1 MSVMLITSCLM
12 VLVMLMVWRTP
23 TWVALLFFACFG
35 SIEAVYLSATL
46 YKVANGAW
54 FPVLLSGFLLLIM
67 YAWHFGSSRKS
78 IFDQKHAVNVRGL
91 TVRRTKAAAAPR
103 VFLPLRLLPI
113 VSQKISL
120 ILLRGLGLQI
130 WRKAPP
136 PTA

>member
-23 TWVALLFFACFG
+23 VWVAALFFACFG
-35 SIEAVYLSATL
+35 CIEAVYLSATL

-91 TVRRTKAAAAPR
+91 TVRQTRAASLF
-103 VFLPLRLLPI
+103 FLPLRLLLI
-113 VSQKISL
+113 VSQKERNPRV
-120 ILLRGLGLQI
+120 LLRGLGLHVL
-130 WRKAPP
+130 
-136 PTA
+136 